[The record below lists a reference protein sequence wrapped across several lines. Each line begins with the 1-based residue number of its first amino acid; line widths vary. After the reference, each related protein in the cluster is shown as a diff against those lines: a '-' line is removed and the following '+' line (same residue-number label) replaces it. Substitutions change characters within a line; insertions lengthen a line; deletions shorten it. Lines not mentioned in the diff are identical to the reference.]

1 MPHSQ
6 ITIPGSLRVEV
17 QDLID
22 FFVQVDETF
31 CPLSANT
38 LITFKVPKVAEST
51 QGVHFQNPSAYF
63 PEVEWP

>member
-31 CPLSANT
+31 CLLSANT
-38 LITFKVPKVAEST
+38 LITL
-51 QGVHFQNPSAYF
+51 
-63 PEVEWP
+63 